1 VDSDALTLAI
11 LCGAAIFAVSLAI
24 TVRAVMLMRRAEHAR
39 AALALSQSMLAEAQ
53 RIGNMGSWQ
62 WDVRTNNL
70 VWSDQVFRI
79 FGLEATFA
87 PTFDGYLACIHP
99 EDRDR
104 LVTAIQSAMFQGVPY
119 RIQHRIV
126 RNDGE
131 VRTLDA
137 QGEVEFSSSREPL
150 RMVGICQDVTEVVAL
165 QADAEMQ
172 RRTLR
177 NVLDNMIGF
186 VGLLSTDGTLLDTNR
201 ATVDALKEE
210 RGELIG
216 RKLWETYHWSHT
228 SENQAKVRDA
238 FFRAAAGGI
247 VRGDYTIRVDEETF
261 LIVDVIFGPLRD
273 GEGRVVQVIGS
284 AVDITERVKAEQ
296 ASQQVRDQLEQAQR
310 IANIGSWEWDFRTN
324 KLSWSDH
331 CFRLVGL
338 EPGSQAPTLDAF
350 MSYVHPEDR
359 AALGQTFRTAIEDGP
374 SCDCDH
380 RVVWPNGEVRVLHQL
395 GEVKRDANGRAA
407 RMIGTTQDV
416 TDINAARVELME
428 SKLKAEMANQA
439 KSRFVASMSHELRT
453 PLNAIIGFS
462 ELLQSD
468 NTVLT
473 DERRKEYARDIN
485 NSGAHLL
492 SVINDILDISRIEAG
507 KVSLDEEE
515 TSITDLIES
524 AHRMVRPR
532 AEETGVAVACSVD
545 TAVKNVLGDRRLL
558 LQALLNLAANAVKF
572 TARGGRVDIAALPAS
587 DGGVDIV
594 VRDTGIGMRAED
606 IARVGEPFLQVDGRL
621 SRKFEGTGLG
631 LVIAKRLIEMHD
643 GALCIESVV
652 GMGTTMTIRLPA
664 SRNLNVVPTTAASA

>member
-1 VDSDALTLAI
+1 
-11 LCGAAIFAVSLAI
+11 
-24 TVRAVMLMRRAEHAR
+24 
-39 AALALSQSMLAEAQ
+39 
-53 RIGNMGSWQ
+53 
-62 WDVRTNNL
+62 
-70 VWSDQVFRI
+70 
-79 FGLEATFA
+79 
-87 PTFDGYLACIHP
+87 
-99 EDRDR
+99 
-104 LVTAIQSAMFQGVPY
+104 VTSIQSAMFQGVPY
-119 RIQHRIV
+119 QIQHRIV
-126 RNDGE
+126 LPDGN
-131 VRTLDA
+131 VRTLSA
-137 QGEVEFSSSREPL
+137 QGEVEFSAGGQPAA
-150 RMVGICQDVTEVVAL
+150 MVGICQDVTEVVAL
-165 QADAEMQ
+165 QADVEMQ
-172 RRTLR
+172 RRKLR

-186 VGLLSTDGTLLDTNR
+186 VGLLSTDGTLLDTNN

-210 RGELIG
+210 RGQLIG
-216 RKLWETYHWSHT
+216 RKLWDTYHWSHT
-228 SENQAKVRDA
+228 AENQAKVRDA
-238 FFRAAAGGI
+238 FFRAAAGEI
-247 VRGDYTIRVDEETF
+247 VRGDYTIRVDDETF

-296 ASQQVRDQLEQAQR
+296 ASQHVRDQLEQAQR
-310 IANIGSWEWDFRTN
+310 IANIGSWEWDFHTN

-338 EPGSQAPTLDAF
+338 EPGSQAPTLDVF

-359 AALGQTFRTAIEDGP
+359 AALGQTFRIAIEDGP

-395 GEVKRDANGRAA
+395 GEVKRDANGRAV

-468 NTVLT
+468 SAVLT

-515 TSITDLIES
+515 TSIADLIES

-532 AEETGVAVACSVD
+532 AEDTGVAIACSVD
-545 TAVKNVLGDRRLL
+545 PAVKNVLADRRLL
-558 LQALLNLAANAVKF
+558 LQTLLNLASNAVKF
-572 TARGGRVDIAALPAS
+572 TERGGRVDIVAQLAN

-643 GALCIESVV
+643 GALCIESVP
-652 GMGTTMTIRLPA
+652 GTGTTMTIRLPA
-664 SRNLNVVPTTAASA
+664 SRNLSFAQKTAASA